1 MVALPDLIIAEAVVA
16 SGGASGPDSAPRHHP
31 QLLFY
36 QRRARRRTLTLRT
49 YHAGVCR
56 GVASGGHVRGKTA
69 RVPGCIRLAGN
80 RDCPCDGAYGIPSR
94 GASAGHPLC
103 DQRLLLFPSSTP
115 NGLAL
120 LPHAARALT
129 EPGSHRRARWPSTD
143 CAPWSGFSLVFL
155 TCLLLL
161 SPAVSPT
168 ARQMCS
174 PRAAGHW
181 SQSRQHTLVQGKS
194 LAK

>member
-16 SGGASGPDSAPRHHP
+16 SGGASAPDSAPRLHP

-36 QRRARRRTLTLRT
+36 QRRARRRALTLRT

-56 GVASGGHVRGKTA
+56 GVAGGGHVRGKTA

-115 NGLAL
+115 RLGTAPACGPRPNGARVTSQSEMAKHGL
-120 LPHAARALT
+120 RALV
-129 EPGSHRRARWPSTD
+129 
-143 CAPWSGFSLVFL
+143 GFLPCISY
-155 TCLLLL
+155 LL
-161 SPAVSPT
+161 
-168 ARQMCS
+168 
-174 PRAAGHW
+174 AA
-181 SQSRQHTLVQGKS
+181 SVASRVPHS
-194 LAK
+194 